1 MIADL
6 WQDLRFGGRML
17 RRNPGFTGI
26 VLLTLALGIGAT
38 TTIFTFVDALLLRPL
53 PVAPPE
59 QLHALGALGRDLNL
73 NPSYFSYPFYRRL
86 REASPEFSGLIAL
99 MPTVSANANFGAG
112 DTEQVRAE
120 VVSGNYFTALGV
132 QPAAGR
138 MLTLEDDVTPGT
150 HPFVVLSHDYWQ
162 RRFAGAGDVVGR
174 KVLLNGHSFTVVGV
188 AARGFFGTRVGVSP
202 DLWASTMMSNE
213 VAQIELAQQEN
224 NWLELIARLA
234 PGANAQQAS
243 AAASLVRQQWLEAE
257 YAQAGQ
263 RQAVDLQFTP
273 AGRGLSL
280 LRGQYERPLA
290 ILMVAVGLLLLLAC
304 ANVTTLLLARA
315 SDRNREIAIRLAVG
329 AGRGRLLRQLITES
343 LLIGLLGGALGWALA
358 QYAGRFLLAFLPS
371 QIQPWQFAPNL
382 RVLLFGVG
390 VSLLTGLVFGLTPAL
405 MATRPD
411 LTTAL
416 KGAATASP
424 AGHRKFSLHDS
435 LTVAQVSLSLL
446 LLIGAGLIA
455 RTLANLQAVD
465 LGYQREHILM
475 ASLDLGKSGYTRE
488 RAADFY
494 KRLVARV
501 REQPGVEAAG
511 LATHGALG
519 SVLPVGARG
528 VSSSLHAAGYEPKPN
543 EDLTSYF
550 NTVSPGYFDALRI
563 GLLRG
568 RDFNAADTATSPK
581 VVIINEA
588 TARFFFGAD
597 NPIGRRLGRGQSGPT
612 DLEIIGVVRNT
623 KYLDMREDNR
633 RIVYLPLTQSPPSR
647 MTLFV
652 RAAGQATEAFATIRS
667 VAHDLDAQAPLFG
680 LQTMDARV
688 NEALRQEQLL
698 ASVSSYLGLL
708 GLLLTAVG
716 VYGVISYAVGRRTRE
731 IGIRLALGAQ
741 TGDVFRLIIKRG
753 LTLTLSGI
761 AFGLIAAFA
770 LTRVMA
776 SLLYRVSAT
785 DPLTFAGVAL
795 LLIGVAL
802 FACYLPA
809 HQAMKIDPLVALRC
823 N

>member
-1 MIADL
+1 MKPQWKSEIRTRLAGLHLPPTREAAIVEELAQYLEDCYAEL
-6 WQDLRFGGRML
+6 LAGGASEAEAYEQSLAELSDSELLARELLRMERQAAPEPIVPGTNRRTKMMGGVWEGLRFGGRML

-162 RRFAGAGDVVGR
+162 RRFAGAGGGGGGRELLNRAIVPVVGVQPAAGRMLTLEDDVTPGTHPFVVLSHDYWQRRFAGAGDVVGR

-280 LRGQYERPLA
+280 LRGQYERPLP

-304 ANVTTLLLARA
+304 ANVATLLLARA

-358 QYAGRFLLAFLPS
+358 TYAGRFLLAFLPS
-371 QIQPWQFAPNL
+371 QTQPWQFAPNL
-382 RVLLFGVG
+382 RVL
-390 VSLLTGLVFGLTPAL
+390 
-405 MATRPD
+405 
-411 LTTAL
+411 
-416 KGAATASP
+416 
-424 AGHRKFSLHDS
+424 
-435 LTVAQVSLSLL
+435 
-446 LLIGAGLIA
+446 
-455 RTLANLQAVD
+455 
-465 LGYQREHILM
+465 
-475 ASLDLGKSGYTRE
+475 
-488 RAADFY
+488 
-494 KRLVARV
+494 
-501 REQPGVEAAG
+501 
-511 LATHGALG
+511 
-519 SVLPVGARG
+519 
-528 VSSSLHAAGYEPKPN
+528 
-543 EDLTSYF
+543 
-550 NTVSPGYFDALRI
+550 
-563 GLLRG
+563 
-568 RDFNAADTATSPK
+568 
-581 VVIINEA
+581 
-588 TARFFFGAD
+588 
-597 NPIGRRLGRGQSGPT
+597 
-612 DLEIIGVVRNT
+612 
-623 KYLDMREDNR
+623 
-633 RIVYLPLTQSPPSR
+633 
-647 MTLFV
+647 
-652 RAAGQATEAFATIRS
+652 
-667 VAHDLDAQAPLFG
+667 
-680 LQTMDARV
+680 
-688 NEALRQEQLL
+688 
-698 ASVSSYLGLL
+698 
-708 GLLLTAVG
+708 
-716 VYGVISYAVGRRTRE
+716 
-731 IGIRLALGAQ
+731 
-741 TGDVFRLIIKRG
+741 
-753 LTLTLSGI
+753 
-761 AFGLIAAFA
+761 
-770 LTRVMA
+770 
-776 SLLYRVSAT
+776 
-785 DPLTFAGVAL
+785 
-795 LLIGVAL
+795 
-802 FACYLPA
+802 
-809 HQAMKIDPLVALRC
+809 
-823 N
+823 